1 MTLRSP
7 RHALPLLAMTL
18 LACGRAPMASTPA
31 PVPAPMPAASVSPLA
46 LPPVPLVD
54 GPIVL
59 NVVYPP
65 AGTTVTS
72 RDSNFIIGS
81 IGSGKATLT
90 INGTPAHVA
99 PNGAFIGW
107 LANPPADAP
116 RYDLVAVR
124 AADTV
129 RATHL
134 VKIPSRMTFPTSG
147 RLVVDS
153 ANASPRG
160 TLWRRD
166 EELVHLSVRAPSNA
180 SVTLGRANAAP
191 LALRPT
197 TRDSTTWALDLPA
210 RELRGQNFID
220 VAWPDQRARVAIAS
234 VESPQRADGLLRRV
248 RAGHQP
254 GVLNDTDWVINGRPQ
269 PGETYRWMLFPGTAL
284 DVTGREGDMWR
295 VRLDNQ
301 LEVFVPVA
309 ETDSAP
315 SSAFPVRRVAGNVR
329 VRTTAEYSDVVI
341 PVGEKP
347 AYFVE
352 QRGDRTELTL
362 YGTQGNTDAVN
373 YALRDSLV
381 RSVEWVS
388 DATDRVR
395 FTVATNGAPFG
406 YLVLWERGSVVL
418 RLRRAPV
425 IDRARPLAG
434 LTIVVDPGHPPAGAT
449 GPTGLYEPQATLPVG
464 ERLQRILT
472 ERGATVVMTR
482 TTASPVA
489 LYDRAVIARRA
500 NGHAFVS
507 IHLNAYPDG
516 VNPFTALNGS
526 GTYFYRPQSEPLAR
540 AVQRALLPQL
550 GLADEGVLM
559 RSFAVVRQ
567 TWMPSVLTEGAFVI
581 IPEQEAAM
589 RTPEYQERYARGIA
603 DGLEAYFRSLGA
615 SRP

>member
-1 MTLRSP
+1 MTLRRS
-7 RHALPLLAMTL
+7 RHALPLVALAL
-18 LACGRAPMASTPA
+18 AACGRAAPMVAPTPVAAAVSATPA
-31 PVPAPMPAASVSPLA
+31 PPLPLPAVPPVDGPLA
-46 LPPVPLVD
+46 LT
-54 GPIVL
+54 
-59 NVVYPP
+59 VVYPP
-65 AGTTVTS
+65 AGSTVTS
-72 RDSNFIIGS
+72 RDSNFILGS
-81 IGSGKATLT
+81 IGSGRATLT
-90 INGTPAHVA
+90 INGVAAHVA

-116 RYDLVAVR
+116 RYELVAVR
-124 AADTV
+124 GADTA
-129 RATHL
+129 RATHT
-134 VKIPSRMTFPTSG
+134 VRISSRMAFPTSG

-153 ANASPRG
+153 ANAAPRG
-160 TLWRRD
+160 PLWRRD
-166 EELVHLSVRAPSNA
+166 DELVRVSLRAP
-180 SVTLGRANAAP
+180 ANAAVW
-191 LALRPT
+191 LRAGSESFQLRPAS
-197 TRDSTTWALDLPA
+197 RDSTTWALDVPA
-210 RELRGQNFID
+210 RALRGQNALD
-220 VAWPDQRARVAIAS
+220 AEWLDQRVHVPIATI
-234 VESPQRADGLLRRV
+234 ERPERADGLLRRV
-248 RAGHQP
+248 RAGHLP
-254 GVLNDTDWVINGRPQ
+254 GAVNDTDWVINGRPQ

-284 DVTGREGDMWR
+284 DVTGREGDFWR
-295 VRLDNQ
+295 VRLDGQ
-301 LEVFVPVA
+301 LEIFVPVA
-309 ETDSAP
+309 ETDSLP
-315 SSAFPVRRVAGNVR
+315 SSAFPVRRIAGNVR
-329 VRTTAEYSDVVI
+329 VRATAEYSDVVV

-388 DATDRVR
+388 DASDRVR

-425 IDRARPLAG
+425 IDRSRPLAG
-434 LTIVVDPGHPPAGAT
+434 LVIVVDPGHPPAGAT

-464 ERLQRILT
+464 ERLRRILI

-482 TTASPVA
+482 TTAAPVA

-516 VNPFTALNGS
+516 VNPFTAPNGS

-589 RTPEYQERYARGIA
+589 RTPEYQERYARGVA
-603 DGLEAYFRSLGA
+603 DGLEAYFRALGA